1 MSYETE
7 RKMLKTYT
15 EKAEESILEYTCYD
29 DFEDAAED
37 LNRPD
42 LFRPFD
48 KGLTELLQRA
58 GYDGDDT
65 VDSKSEYLYS
75 KMRDAGSDITPKT
88 VYSWFLGEHRPKI
101 EPASRI
107 KMYEICFAL
116 NLSMAD
122 TIWFFNHVYFDRCFN
137 FHTVDEAVCY
147 FCLNNSLTYND
158 ARDFIKEINE
168 DTLTPPSTYSV
179 DNYTKFMSDSLR
191 DSTNKEDFLL
201 FMKEHKSNLDRW
213 NQSAYRKIS
222 RYLCEL
228 TGSDKMTAQDI
239 DKKIKRPL
247 KRTLDST
254 SNIIRLND
262 VKKETFDDCGL
273 LLREIYYDATNTS
286 RDGTSI
292 TEYILEAI
300 DGKSVMKNSFVL
312 DRLIC
317 STSGIPKNIDI
328 PYIVKTNFPSKKSFS
343 DVLSRDENGENK
355 IETSKSYDI
364 IRKILV
370 LLNFYCFW
378 LKKKLN
384 ENKSEAFTQDELWLI
399 YKSEADSTLL
409 ECGYE
414 PLFAGNPYDWIFLS
428 ASNTD
433 EPLEFFRSF
442 ITELVEE

>member
-1 MSYETE
+1 
-7 RKMLKTYT
+7 
-15 EKAEESILEYTCYD
+15 
-29 DFEDAAED
+29 
-37 LNRPD
+37 
-42 LFRPFD
+42 
-48 KGLTELLQRA
+48 
-58 GYDGDDT
+58 
-65 VDSKSEYLYS
+65 
-75 KMRDAGSDITPKT
+75 
-88 VYSWFLGEHRPKI
+88 
-101 EPASRI
+101 
-107 KMYEICFAL
+107 
-116 NLSMAD
+116 
-122 TIWFFNHVYFDRCFN
+122 
-137 FHTVDEAVCY
+137 
-147 FCLNNSLTYND
+147 
-158 ARDFIKEINE
+158 
-168 DTLTPPSTYSV
+168 
-179 DNYTKFMSDSLR
+179 
-191 DSTNKEDFLL
+191 
-201 FMKEHKSNLDRW
+201 
-213 NQSAYRKIS
+213 
-222 RYLCEL
+222 
-228 TGSDKMTAQDI
+228 MTAQDI

-286 RDGTSI
+286 RDGISI

-343 DVLSRDENGENK
+343 DVLSQDKNGENK

-378 LKKKLN
+378 IKKKLN
-384 ENKSEAFTQDELWLI
+384 ENKSEAFTQNELWLI
-399 YKSEADSTLL
+399 YKSEADSTML